1 MTEELLKIIQADITR
16 CAEAQHDAKGSFELY
31 QALVG
36 KYGSQFKD
44 FEKSI
49 PKMGQATVVG
59 KPFDYRSELK
69 AIMEKLEFIIA
80 TEAESDPLWD
90 FKKMYEQDLQNLLSA
105 KSDTSNKETPEIA
118 KLQLY
123 KEITAKYHTI
133 IPKLGFGLY
142 QYMDQFGFYEDVTG
156 DSLFHNLEQLFNKLT
171 TFKSIG
177 FPNVI
182 PKPIVPQTQ
191 INNYNANTAKATS
204 KVNINITIDQAIEA
218 VQRLP
223 QAVLSNEDKEKLE
236 DEMRVLD
243 SLKNSGKRDRFW
255 DRAKTVLAF
264 LADKGADAMIAA
276 APYIINT
283 LQNMP

>member
-1 MTEELLKIIQADITR
+1 MTEDLRKIMQSDIER
-16 CAEAQHDAKGSFELY
+16 CQKAQYDVKGSFELF

-36 KYGSQFKD
+36 KYNSKFYD

-49 PKMGQATVVG
+49 SQTGKATVVG
-59 KPFDYRSELK
+59 ESFDYRSELK
-69 AIMEKLEFIIA
+69 ALMEKLEFFIA
-80 TEAESDPLWD
+80 TQAESDPLWD

-105 KSDTSNKETPEIA
+105 KSDINNKETPEIA
-118 KLQLY
+118 KQQLY
-123 KEITAKYHTI
+123 KEITAKYHII

-142 QYMDQFGFYEDVTG
+142 QYMDQFGFYDDVTG

-171 TFKSIG
+171 TFKAIG

-191 INNYNANTAKATS
+191 INNYNENISKASS

-218 VQRLP
+218 VHRLP
-223 QAVLSNEDKEKLE
+223 QDVLSNEDKEKLE
-236 DEMRVLD
+236 DEMRVLE
-243 SLKNSGKRDRFW
+243 SLKNSGKRSRFW

-283 LQNMP
+283 LQSMT

>member
-1 MTEELLKIIQADITR
+1 MTEELLKIIQSDIAR
-16 CAEAQHDAKGSFELY
+16 CVKAQHDANGSFELY

-36 KYGSQFKD
+36 KYSSKFND
-44 FEKSI
+44 FAKNI
-49 PKMGQATVVG
+49 PQMGKAAVTG
-59 KPFDYRSELK
+59 EFDYRSELK

-80 TEAESDPLWD
+80 TEAESDPLWN

-105 KSDTSNKETPEIA
+105 KSDINNEETPEIA
-118 KLQLY
+118 KQQLY

-142 QYMDQFGFYEDVTG
+142 QYIDQMGFYDDVTE

-171 TFKSIG
+171 TFKAID

-182 PKPIVPQTQ
+182 AQPVVPQTQ
-191 INNYNANTAKATS
+191 INNYNENTAKASS

-218 VQRLP
+218 IHRLP
-223 QAVLSNEDKEKLE
+223 QDVLSNEDKEKLE

-243 SLKNSGKRDRFW
+243 SLKNSGKKGKIW

>member
-1 MTEELLKIIQADITR
+1 MTEELLKIIQSDIAR
-16 CAEAQHDAKGSFELY
+16 CVKAQHDAKGSFELY

-36 KYGSQFKD
+36 KYSSKFNG
-44 FEKSI
+44 FEKNI
-49 PKMGQATVVG
+49 PQMGKAAVVG
-59 KPFDYRSELK
+59 EPFDYRSELK

-105 KSDTSNKETPEIA
+105 KYDINNKETPEIA
-118 KLQLY
+118 KQQLY

-142 QYMDQFGFYEDVTG
+142 QYTDEFGFYDDVTG

-171 TFKSIG
+171 AFKVIG

-182 PKPIVPQTQ
+182 LQPIVPQTQ
-191 INNYNANTAKATS
+191 INNYNENTAKVSS

-223 QAVLSNEDKEKLE
+223 QEVLSNEDKEKLE

-243 SLKNSGKRDRFW
+243 SLKNSGKRGKFW
-255 DRAKTVLAF
+255 DKAKTVLAF

-276 APYIINT
+276 APYIIKT
-283 LQNMP
+283 LQNMS

>member
-1 MTEELLKIIQADITR
+1 MTEELLKIIQSDIKR
-16 CAEAQHDAKGSFELY
+16 CVKAQHDANGSFELY

-36 KYGSQFKD
+36 KYSSKFND
-44 FEKSI
+44 FVENI
-49 PKMGQATVVG
+49 PKMGKATVPG
-59 KPFDYRSELK
+59 KPFDYRSELN
-69 AIMEKLEFIIA
+69 AIIEKLEFIIA
-80 TEAESDPLWD
+80 TEAETDPLWN

-105 KSDTSNKETPEIA
+105 KSDSNNKETPVIA
-118 KLQLY
+118 KQQLY

-142 QYMDQFGFYEDVTG
+142 QYIDQLEFYDDVTE

-171 TFKSIG
+171 AFKAIG

-182 PKPIVPQTQ
+182 VQPIVPQTQ
-191 INNYNANTAKATS
+191 INNYNENTAKACS
-204 KVNINITIDQAIEA
+204 KVNINITIDQTIEA
-218 VQRLP
+218 INRLP
-223 QAVLSNEDKEKLE
+223 QDVLSNEEKVKLE

-243 SLKNSGKRDRFW
+243 SLKNSGKKGKLW
-255 DRAKTVLAF
+255 DKAKTVLAF
-264 LADKGADAMIAA
+264 LADKGADAVIAA